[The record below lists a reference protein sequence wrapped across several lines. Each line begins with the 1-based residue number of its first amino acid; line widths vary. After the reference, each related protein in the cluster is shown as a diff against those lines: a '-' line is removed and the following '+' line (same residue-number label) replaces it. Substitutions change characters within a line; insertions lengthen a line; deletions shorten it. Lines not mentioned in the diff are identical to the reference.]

1 MDESKQKPVRAR
13 PRNKGFAL
21 LIVMMLSIA
30 LAVIIWGFQREV
42 LREISISRNITDD
55 LQAEFL
61 AEMGLVRGQ
70 VVLRLDEHTDY
81 DSLNESWSEAM
92 KWSGETFG
100 AEDRYDDDE
109 RYSEPDAEGGDGEEG
124 SGSGKV
130 GDSPPSVLIS
140 DEDRKFNILTL
151 IVGDDAQKRRAKE
164 VFTRLVEICRR
175 DDDRL
180 ELDGNSK
187 SVRRAGDD
195 SVSTNQLVDNLVKY
209 LDERASEDGDDVEF
223 SLAKVSKSDQRS
235 MRKQTPYQMLTLGE
249 LLQVEGWT
257 TELLYGPAKV
267 AEGTEG
273 DEDSRQTESYD
284 NMSPEDKFEFKK
296 KQMEGADENSR
307 SPDPI
312 GILRHLTL
320 YSNGRIN
327 INTASREVILALDKR
342 LTWDVVD
349 QIVTAREQDRRDVE
363 EGEESGTI
371 EEGEALETTEG
382 AAEEEEDQ
390 ASYRPQDI
398 ASFQAFVGR
407 TSTEEPAE
415 GEQSSIEG
423 FTQEIYNGMRPWLT
437 VRSTTYAVESSA
449 TVGKRT
455 HTIRAIY
462 RRTGTN
468 QTPAAQPPAGG
479 GEAAAPVEE
488 EPTADEGLPA
498 EPNIK
503 LTLLFRDIV
512 AE

>member
-1 MDESKQKPVRAR
+1 MNQSNQKPARAR
-13 PRNKGFAL
+13 LRNKGFAL
-21 LIVMMLSIA
+21 LIVLMLSIA
-30 LAVIIWGFQREV
+30 LAVIIWGFQRDV
-42 LREISISRNITDD
+42 QREISISRNITDD

-70 VVLRLDEHTDY
+70 VVLRLDENSEY
-81 DSLNESWSEAM
+81 DSLNESWSETL

-109 RYSEPDAEGGDGEEG
+109 RYNEPVEGDEG

-130 GDSPPSVLIS
+130 GEGPPSVLIS

-151 IVGDDAQKRRAKE
+151 IVGNDAQKRRAKE

-175 DDDRL
+175 EDDRL
-180 ELDGNSK
+180 ELDGSSK

-209 LDERASEDGDDVEF
+209 LDERASEDGGDVEF
-223 SLAKVSKSDQRS
+223 SLAKVSKADQRS
-235 MRKQTPYQMLTLGE
+235 MRKQTPFQMLTLGE

-257 TELLYGPAKV
+257 TELLYGPPKV

-273 DEDSRQTESYD
+273 DDDSRQTESYE
-284 NMSPEDKFEFKK
+284 NMSPEDKFEFKR

-307 SPDPI
+307 SPDAI
-312 GILRHLTL
+312 GILPHLTL
-320 YSNGRIN
+320 YSRGRIN

-342 LTWDVVD
+342 LTWVVVD
-349 QIVTAREQDRRDVE
+349 QIITAREQDRRDVE
-363 EGEESGTI
+363 EGEETGTI
-371 EEGEALETTEG
+371 EDEEALESTEEG
-382 AAEEEEDQ
+382 AEDEEDQ
-390 ASYRPQDI
+390 ASYRPQDL

-415 GEQSSIEG
+415 GEQPSLEG
-423 FTQEIYNGMRPWLT
+423 FTEEIYNGMRPWLS

-468 QTPAAQPPAGG
+468 QTPATQPPAEG
-479 GEAAAPVEE
+479 ATAPIEE

-498 EPNIK
+498 EPKIK

-512 AE
+512 IE